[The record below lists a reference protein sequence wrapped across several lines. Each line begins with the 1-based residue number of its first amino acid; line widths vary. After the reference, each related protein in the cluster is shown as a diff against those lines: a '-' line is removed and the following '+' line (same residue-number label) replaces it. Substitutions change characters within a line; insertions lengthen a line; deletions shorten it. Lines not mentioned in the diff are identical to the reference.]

1 MNSIRIRIDDPV
13 FYSPMLHAVLD
24 EGFFNEIIKEG
35 GRNVRVKEIIGK
47 KDKYVYLVTFRL
59 LKKDSNEIV
68 YNYISYPNIFSN
80 SLVGHLILK
89 SGFSSSFLFKEWG
102 DFCAII
108 DNSLGVGDT
117 MYEIKDK
124 FHSLNEH

>member
-13 FYSPMLHAVLD
+13 FYPSMLHTILE

-35 GRNVRVKEIIGK
+35 GRNVRVKEIIGN
-47 KDKYVYLVTFRL
+47 KDKYVYLVTFRV

-68 YNYISYPNIFSN
+68 YNYICYPNIFTN

-89 SGFSSSFLFKEWG
+89 SGFSSSFFFKEWG
-102 DFCAII
+102 DFYTII

-117 MYEIKDK
+117 MNEIKD
-124 FHSLNEH
+124 SYYELNEH